1 MENRDSTIDIAKGI
15 CIFLMVLGHTYFY
28 SWFND
33 SVYLFHMPFFFFV
46 SGFFF
51 SSKNKVKDF
60 VANKTKRLLVPMFA
74 YWICNY
80 FFTLPISLWSGT
92 IAFPQIGALW
102 FLLSLWTIFLL
113 TYFVTHVV
121 ASLWGRMV
129 VALVVLAIAYGLNSR
144 QVMLPF
150 HFVQSLFMY
159 PIFLLGTMFY
169 QVPVNSAKQTLYQLL
184 FSKNKKVPLVLGILG
199 IILLIL
205 VRFDY
210 LNVENLK
217 VPNPLSLFWGAFSGI
232 FMVLAIS
239 KVINGQLP
247 KIAILLC
254 SLGKASLHVLGFHF
268 AILELLYFV
277 GIATI
282 IRLERFGSFGVDTGE
297 EIKQNMPILAL
308 IFSLIATFISYHI
321 GIICEKKWPVLWGMK
336 KMKYD
341 K

>member
-1 MENRDSTIDIAKGI
+1 MKNRDSTIDIAKGI

-33 SVYLFHMPFFFFV
+33 RVYLFHMPFFFFV

-51 SSKNKVKDF
+51 SSKNKAKDF
-60 VANKTKRLLVPMFA
+60 VANKTKRLLVPMFV
-74 YWICNY
+74 YWTCNY
-80 FFTLPISLWSGT
+80 FLTLPISLWSGT
-92 IAFPQIGALW
+92 IAFSQIGALW

-113 TYFVTHVV
+113 TYFITHVIE
-121 ASLWGRMV
+121 SLWGRMI
-129 VALVVLAIAYGLNSR
+129 VALAVLAIAYSLNNR

-159 PIFLLGTMFY
+159 PMFLLGTMFY
-169 QVPVNSAKQTLYQLL
+169 QVPVNSSKQTLYQLL
-184 FSKNKKVPLVLGILG
+184 FSKNNNVYLFFGILG
-199 IILLIL
+199 IIMLIF

-217 VPNPLSLFWGAFSGI
+217 VPNPLSLFLGAFSGI

-239 KVINGQLP
+239 KVINEQWP
-247 KIAILLC
+247 KFAVLLC
-254 SLGKASLHVLGFHF
+254 NLGKASLHVLGFHF

-308 IFSLIATFISYHI
+308 IFSLIATCISYYI
-321 GIICEKKWPVLWGMK
+321 GIICEKKCPALWGKK